1 MPFYFLQFS
10 HEEKCERAT
19 STRIIV
25 YGTDTEARITRQE
38 GKWMANQEHLNILK
52 QGEEAWNEWR
62 REYPSIEPDLSRTNL
77 RGANLSYANLRGADF
92 SGADL
97 TWANLSKADF
107 SGASLNEAK
116 LTLTALMEANLT
128 AANLQKAELT
138 LANLRGVIL
147 INADLRNSKL
157 DRANLINADLRGAD
171 FTNAQIGNTAFDNV
185 NLNEVKG
192 LDTIYHFFPS
202 SIGID
207 TIYRSGGNI
216 PEVFLKGAGVDDTF
230 ITYIRSL
237 VGKPIEYYSCFISYS
252 SKDETFAK
260 RVFADLQ
267 SNNVRCWFA
276 PEDLKW
282 GELILTGID
291 EAIRLHDKL
300 LLILSKSSVAS
311 GWVEREVKTALA
323 KERKEKRVVLFPVRL
338 DKAIFESPFDWATE
352 IRHERNIGD
361 FTHWKNHDDYQN
373 AFTRLLRDL
382 KADA

>member
-1 MPFYFLQFS
+1 
-10 HEEKCERAT
+10 
-19 STRIIV
+19 
-25 YGTDTEARITRQE
+25 
-38 GKWMANQEHLNILK
+38 MANQEHLDILK
-52 QGEEAWNEWR
+52 QGVEVWNEWR

-77 RGANLSYANLRGADF
+77 RGANLSYANLKGADF

-107 SGASLNEAK
+107 SGARLNEAK
-116 LTLTALMEANLT
+116 LTLTAFMEANLA

-157 DRANLINADLRGAD
+157 DRANLINADLSGAD

-207 TIYRSGGNI
+207 TIYRSKGDI
-216 PEVFLKGAGVDDTF
+216 PEKFLKGAGVDDTF

-237 VGKPIEYYSCFISYS
+237 VGKSIEYYSCFISYS
-252 SKDETFAK
+252 SKDEAFAK
-260 RVFADLQ
+260 QLYADLQ
-267 SNNVRCWFA
+267 SHNVRCWFA
-276 PEDLKW
+276 HEDMKM
-282 GELILTGID
+282 GDRIRDRID
-291 EAIRLHDKL
+291 QSIRLYDKL
-300 LLILSKSSVAS
+300 LLILSEQSVMS
-311 GWVEREVKTALA
+311 EWVEDEVEAA
-323 KERKEKRVVLFPVRL
+323 MEKERLARIQGEERIVLFPVRL
-338 DKAIFESPFDWATE
+338 DEAIETTTKAWAAKLRRQ
-352 IRHERNIGD
+352 RHIGD
-361 FTHWKNHDDYQN
+361 FSCWKNHDDYQK

-382 KADA
+382 KSEINSSNE